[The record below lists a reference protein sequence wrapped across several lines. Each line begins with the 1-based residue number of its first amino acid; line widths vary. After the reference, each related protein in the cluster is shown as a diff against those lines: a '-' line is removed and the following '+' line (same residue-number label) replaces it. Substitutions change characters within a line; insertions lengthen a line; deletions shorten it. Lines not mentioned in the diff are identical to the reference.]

1 MTDYMNVIEDDD
13 KLMLQ
18 NGRVKN
24 MSVIDWGKTMA
35 ISNQYIH
42 KALLQNCLGPEFK
55 VYSTDDDDFPTDLD
69 IKNNS
74 PGFDLVIRL
83 PNGTYKTIQSK
94 LRQVDGL
101 TDTSRQTHF
110 ETTRRNS
117 KKNKDKNQTG
127 HIAYSSDEFDM
138 VLVSLVNVRVS
149 KDNRNDCNKWTFVL
163 VNVSDILNKSKTC
176 CDTKIS
182 ANVLG
187 KNIINFR
194 DKSTIV
200 SRLFI

>member
-110 ETTRRNS
+110 E
-117 KKNKDKNQTG
+117 
-127 HIAYSSDEFDM
+127 
-138 VLVSLVNVRVS
+138 
-149 KDNRNDCNKWTFVL
+149 W
-163 VNVSDILNKSKTC
+163 
-176 CDTKIS
+176 
-182 ANVLG
+182 
-187 KNIINFR
+187 
-194 DKSTIV
+194 
-200 SRLFI
+200 